1 MNTSKPVT
9 KNIRINIATVKEE
22 QPKNKEIIKENHK
35 GYELAS
41 VIICHYPETASESR
55 VHETSTPIFLFRIS
69 LSNLF

>member
-35 GYELAS
+35 GYM
-41 VIICHYPETASESR
+41 
-55 VHETSTPIFLFRIS
+55 
-69 LSNLF
+69 NLPQ